1 MVSTILTSKPK
12 YHFIGVGGI
21 GMSGL
26 AELLVR
32 QGYRVSGSDLAEGAI
47 TRRLAELGV
56 RVHLGH
62 RAENLGDAD
71 VVVHSTAV
79 KEDNPELAAAR
90 ARGLKVLRRGEL
102 LAELMKNHTQVAVT
116 GMHGKTSTTAMTA
129 AVLRA
134 GNLDPTVVVGSVWD
148 GVGSN
153 AVLGRGEVFVA
164 ESDESDGSFA
174 LLSPEITIITNLDR
188 EHLDYYRDLAH
199 IQEMFAAYLERL
211 PEGARVIAC
220 ADDPHL
226 APVLAGCPRE
236 VVTYSLKPG
245 RADFYATDLTPQG
258 LGYRFRLW
266 RRGEALGTVT
276 LPLAGSHYV
285 LNAMAA
291 CAVGSLLGL
300 EFPAWQQGLAGLG
313 QIHRRCQVKGEAR
326 DILVIDD
333 YGHHPAEIRATL
345 PAWPRP
351 FPSAAWWWP
360 SSPTATAAPGP
371 CCRNFSPCSIRP
383 RWSSSPRSTAPASP
397 APMVSPAGPS
407 TTASVAPATPEFIL
421 LKKMPGRLIISLIT
435 LTPAT
440 WSSPWGPGTSGRPA
454 KTCWPVCNSRR
465 RPAKRGAH
473 EEKTRAA
480 ALPPRPPAAGA
491 QEPAYLSEA
500 PEKDPVL
507 LPGALPEQLP
517 PQPSQGGVPKNLAP
531 AFGLRLRGLVS
542 GRYLPGFGAPLPSTL
557 DL

>member
-1 MVSTILTSKPK
+1 MGAHSHHIIRLLNQCGRLNGVNNNKSHHHLPL
-12 YHFIGVGGI
+12 HRRRRHRHERPGGAFGAPGVG
-21 GMSGL
+21 
-26 AELLVR
+26 
-32 QGYRVSGSDLAEGAI
+32 VSGSDLAEGAI
-47 TRRLAELGV
+47 TRRLADLGV
-56 RVHLGH
+56 RVYLGH

-71 VVVHSTAV
+71 VVIHSTAV

-148 GVGSN
+148 GLGSN
-153 AVLGRGEVFVA
+153 AVLGRGDVFVA

-199 IQEMFAAYLERL
+199 VQEMFAAYLQRL
-211 PEGARVIAC
+211 PKGARVIAC

-226 APVLAGCPRE
+226 APILADCPRE
-236 VVTYSLKPG
+236 LVTYSLKPG

-300 EFPAWQQGLAGLG
+300 EFPAWQQGLKNLG

-326 DILVIDD
+326 GILVMDD
-333 YGHHPAEIRATL
+333 YGHHPTEIRSTL
-345 PAWPRP
+345 TGLAQAFPHRRLVVAFQPHRYSRTRALLPEFFPRVRSGP
-351 FPSAAWWWP
+351 DGLHHRDLRGRRGRPDGLSGRSVYEGVCGTGHPGVHFIEENGSKADYILDHLNAGDMVLTLGAGDIWK
-360 SSPTATAAPGP
+360 TGEELLARLQNQAAP
-371 CCRNFSPCSIRP
+371 
-383 RWSSSPRSTAPASP
+383 
-397 APMVSPAGPS
+397 
-407 TTASVAPATPEFIL
+407 PE
-421 LKKMPGRLIISLIT
+421 
-435 LTPAT
+435 A
-440 WSSPWGPGTSGRPA
+440 
-454 KTCWPVCNSRR
+454 RR
-465 RPAKRGAH
+465 A
-473 EEKTRAA
+473 
-480 ALPPRPPAAGA
+480 
-491 QEPAYLSEA
+491 
-500 PEKDPVL
+500 
-507 LPGALPEQLP
+507 
-517 PQPSQGGVPKNLAP
+517 
-531 AFGLRLRGLVS
+531 
-542 GRYLPGFGAPLPSTL
+542 
-557 DL
+557 